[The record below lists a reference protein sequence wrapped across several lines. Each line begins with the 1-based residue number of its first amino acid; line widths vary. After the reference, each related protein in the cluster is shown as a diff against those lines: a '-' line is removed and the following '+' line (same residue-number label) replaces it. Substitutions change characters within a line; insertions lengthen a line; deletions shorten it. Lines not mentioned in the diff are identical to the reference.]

1 MRVHVV
7 SDVHGN
13 VEGLARAGDGADA
26 LVVLGDLVDFIDYG
40 DPAGG
45 IVGTVL
51 GAEVSGRLAQLR
63 RTGDR
68 NALREYA
75 TAAWAAVGDP
85 RALVEEAISEQYARM
100 FAVLSAP
107 TWAIPGNVDVP
118 HLWPAHAGPGV
129 QLVDGKVAEIGGLR
143 FAFVGGAPLP
153 PGVPLRAGPAWRPN
167 LVSWEEYA
175 AVVEGFSDVD
185 VLCSHVPP
193 AITELAYDT
202 VTRGPE
208 ATGPGLVEV
217 IDRDRP
223 RAALSGHVHQPLSQ
237 RVRRGR
243 TECVNVG
250 YFRRDPV
257 PYVLRW

>member
-63 RTGDR
+63 RVGDR

-107 TWAIPGNVDVP
+107 TWA
-118 HLWPAHAGPGV
+118 
-129 QLVDGKVAEIGGLR
+129 
-143 FAFVGGAPLP
+143 
-153 PGVPLRAGPAWRPN
+153 
-167 LVSWEEYA
+167 
-175 AVVEGFSDVD
+175 
-185 VLCSHVPP
+185 
-193 AITELAYDT
+193 
-202 VTRGPE
+202 
-208 ATGPGLVEV
+208 
-217 IDRDRP
+217 
-223 RAALSGHVHQPLSQ
+223 
-237 RVRRGR
+237 
-243 TECVNVG
+243 
-250 YFRRDPV
+250 
-257 PYVLRW
+257 